1 MSQHFPIFI
10 DIATVPPLVIGTGPA
25 ITAKI
30 RLLRKFAPVVDLVTD
45 GVFLQDELPDPGVR
59 QLSGVRPAE
68 SQPLFQGRPLIVI
81 DTGDDKLDGRLAT
94 TARAIGVPVNVPD
107 RPALCSF
114 YFGSLVDRDPVTI
127 AISTS
132 GMAPVLAQRLRARL
146 EDMLTPG
153 YGRIAW
159 YLWRL
164 RDRLRHLS
172 PAQRRETQHR
182 IIDGAVARF
191 VVAGENEIADKLA
204 VRMIADAGHDAPRKI
219 HLLDSSSGAPN
230 RLGARGIEAIRN
242 ADFVIYGADESPA
255 ILDLVRREAVLR
267 QVPWLDSGALP
278 ALVTSDVESMM
289 FAGCRG
295 VILVQQSA
303 AIAAMAQAFAR
314 TDIIVEIMPA
324 AGPPCSGAPVPILM
338 DDRQRNGAISPG
350 RGQ

>member
-10 DIATVPPLVIGTGPA
+10 DIATVPPLVIGAGPA
-25 ITAKI
+25 IKPKI
-30 RLLRKFAPVVDLVTD
+30 RLLRKFAPVVELVTD
-45 GVFLQDELPDPGVR
+45 GVFPQDELPDPGVR
-59 QLSGVRPAE
+59 QLSGVMPSK

-81 DTGDDKLDGRLAT
+81 DTGDDRLDGRLAT
-94 TARAIGVPVNVPD
+94 TAKAIGEPVNVPD

-132 GMAPVLAQRLRARL
+132 GLAPVLGQWLRARL
-146 EDMLTPG
+146 EDMLAPE
-153 YGRIAW
+153 YGCLAW

-182 IIDGAVARF
+182 IIDGAVARL
-191 VVAGENEIADKLA
+191 VVAGEDEIADKLA
-204 VRMIADAGHDAPRKI
+204 VRMIADAGHDADRKI
-219 HLLDSSSGAPN
+219 HLLDSSAGAPD
-230 RLGARGIEAIRN
+230 RLGAGGLEAVRN
-242 ADFVIYGADESPA
+242 ADFVVYGADESPA
-255 ILDLVRREAVLR
+255 ILDLVRREAILR

-278 ALVTSDVESMM
+278 ALATGDVESMM

-303 AIAAMAQAFAR
+303 AIAAMANAFAR
-314 TDIIVEIMPA
+314 TDIIVEIVPA
-324 AGPPCSGAPVPILM
+324 AGPPCSSAPVPIVM
-338 DDRQRNGAISPG
+338 DGRQRNGAISRG